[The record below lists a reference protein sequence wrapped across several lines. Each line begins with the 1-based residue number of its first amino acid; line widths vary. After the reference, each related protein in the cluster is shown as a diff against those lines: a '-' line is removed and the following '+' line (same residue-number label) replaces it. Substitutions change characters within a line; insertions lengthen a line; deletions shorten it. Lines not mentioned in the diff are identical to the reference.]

1 MITFFLSTLLSQD
14 IKMEVPTDEMFG
26 VAISEEVLNSAVRAW
41 YNGTSAEFSFER
53 DLQVSSYLFVKVM

>member
-1 MITFFLSTLLSQD
+1 
-14 IKMEVPTDEMFG
+14 MEVPTDEMFG